1 MPENSRDRLI
11 QTAAALFARH
21 GFGPVGLDRIIA
33 EVGVTKTTFYN
44 HFESKDALIVAVL
57 DHQHNVET
65 ASLMADVQRIG
76 GDDPRDRIVAIF
88 DVFDVWFQESEFR
101 GCIFMSAANEFP
113 SPNDPIHRAA
123 LVHGEH
129 LFRVIRDF
137 SAQAGAADP
146 DALAAQLMII
156 ISGAIA
162 TRQTAGHLNAAK
174 FAKAAAEA
182 LINAAVAAAPR
193 RRKSTTP
200 A

>member
-11 QTAAALFARH
+11 HTAANLFARS

-88 DVFDVWFQESEFR
+88 DVFDSWFQESDFR

-113 SPNDPIHRAA
+113 SPNDSIHRAA

-137 SAQAGAADP
+137 
-146 DALAAQLMII
+146 AAQLMII

-182 LINAAVAAAPR
+182 LISAAIAEAPR